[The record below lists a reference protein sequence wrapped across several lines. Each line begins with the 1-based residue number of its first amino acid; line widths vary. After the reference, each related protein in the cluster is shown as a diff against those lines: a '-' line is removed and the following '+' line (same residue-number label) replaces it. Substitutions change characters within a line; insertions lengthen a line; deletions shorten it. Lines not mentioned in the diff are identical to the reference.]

1 MDELEDVRR
10 EMWGRMTAAH
20 LVDGAL
26 AACERQPAR
35 DQECLM

>member
-1 MDELEDVRR
+1 MDELIEDVRP

-26 AACERQPAR
+26 AACER
-35 DQECLM
+35 